1 MRLQNKHKISQ
12 TFTLKSARIAVC
24 VLLIAGVL
32 SSVFS
37 LRSNAC
43 SSISECDAEI
53 NNLQQQMSVYQKEA
67 SALSEQAMTLQNAL
81 GELAKQRAVIQAQID
96 ISQAQYDKLTKQIIE
111 TENQIQTNR
120 DALGKIIADLYVDDK
135 VTPLEMLASSS
146 TISEYLD
153 KQEYRSSVR
162 NQLTATIA
170 QIKELK
176 AELDDQKSQISKV
189 LEEQKSQKATLLEK
203 ESEQSNLLAITKGEE
218 ANYQSMISKNQSQ
231 IAQARATQA
240 AINARYSGS
249 GGYMLVSSGSLGEY
263 PWNSGNCPMGAYVS
277 TGQGDYIYL
286 PYLSTIGADDN
297 GGDGHGYGCRQCASY
312 VAWRIAKETGKY
324 YQWGDAQN
332 FYQNAINAGYSPG
345 GAQAGSIAIM
355 TGATAGN
362 GAYGHVAW
370 VEAVSE
376 DGQQVLISQYNYNYG
391 AGYGMYS
398 EMWLSIGAFDYYVH
412 IL

>member
-24 VLLIAGVL
+24 VLLIAGIL

-53 NNLQQQMSVYQKEA
+53 NNLQQQISDYQKEA

-96 ISQAQYDKLTKQIIE
+96 ISQAQYDKLTRQIIE

-120 DALGKIIADLYVDDK
+120 DALGKVIADLYVDDK

-146 TISEYLD
+146 TIGEYLD

-162 NQLTATIA
+162 NQLTATIT
-170 QIKELK
+170 QIKKLK
-176 AELDDQKSQISKV
+176 AELDEQKSQLSKV
-189 LEEQKSQKATLLEK
+189 LETQKAQKASLVEK
-203 ESEQSNLLAITKGEE
+203 EAEQSNLLAMTKGEE
-218 ANYQSMISKNQSQ
+218 ANYQSMISKNQNK

-240 AINARYSGS
+240 AINARYTNS
-249 GGYMLVSSGSLGEY
+249 GGYTLVSGGSLGDY
-263 PWNSGNCPMGAYVS
+263 PWNWSNCAMEGFLS
-277 TGQGDYIYL
+277 TGGSD
-286 PYLSTIGADDN
+286 GN

-312 VAWRIAKETGKY
+312 VAWRIAKETGRY
-324 YQWGDAQN
+324 YQWGNAAN
-332 FYQNAINAGYSPG
+332 FYQNAVNAGYSPG
-345 GAQAGSIAIM
+345 GAQSGSIAIM
-355 TGATAGN
+355 TGYTAQN
-362 GAYGHVAW
+362 GIYGHVAW

-376 DGQQVLISQYNYNYG
+376 DGQQVLISQYNHNYG